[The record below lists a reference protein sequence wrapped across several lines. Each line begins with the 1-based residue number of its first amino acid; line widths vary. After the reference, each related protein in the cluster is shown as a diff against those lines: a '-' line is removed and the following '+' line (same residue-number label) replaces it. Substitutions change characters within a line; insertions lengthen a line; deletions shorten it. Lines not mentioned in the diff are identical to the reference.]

1 MPAAEP
7 VETAATEQVDDTP
20 DPGSAVLL
28 QLPSNVTLLQIGSAS
43 GTSKWLCPAWLV
55 ALLSFVAPAAGDI
68 LLLRG
73 RSGLND
79 DVDIDFATV
88 DLDDLRLSADRER
101 EADLRLSNLAS
112 SRRS

>member
-1 MPAAEP
+1 VPAAEP

-43 GTSKWLCPAWLV
+43 GTSKWLCPAWPET
-55 ALLSFVAPAAGDI
+55 LLSFITPAASDV

-79 DVDIDFATV
+79 DVDIDFAKV
-88 DLDDLRLSADRER
+88 DLDDARLSADRDR